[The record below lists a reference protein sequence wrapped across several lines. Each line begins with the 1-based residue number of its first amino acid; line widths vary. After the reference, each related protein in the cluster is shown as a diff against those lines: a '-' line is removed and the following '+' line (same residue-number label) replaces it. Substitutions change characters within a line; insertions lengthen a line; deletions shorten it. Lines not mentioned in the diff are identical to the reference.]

1 MLTEGTDRRF
11 HVPFSTVQAGEG
23 YISLQSVTLLTRV
36 SHGGARKVIRGAQGG
51 MIGGSQ
57 GITANWRGE
66 GMVTCWYTTATCR
79 KNYW

>member
-1 MLTEGTDRRF
+1 MLTEGADRRL
-11 HVPFSTVQAGEG
+11 HVPVSTVQAGEG

-36 SHGGARKVIRGAQGG
+36 SHGGTREVIHCAQGG

-66 GMVTCWYTTATCR
+66 GLVHYSYM
-79 KNYW
+79 

>member
-1 MLTEGTDRRF
+1 MLTEDADRRF

-57 GITANWRGE
+57 GIIANWRGE
-66 GMVTCWYTTATCR
+66 GLVHYSYM
-79 KNYW
+79 